1 MEFGLNLYSVRN
13 LVGTPE
19 GFRET
24 AHKLKEMGYAT
35 MQISGVPYD
44 PALIA
49 SVSKETEMPIVLT
62 HMPLD
67 RILNDTDA
75 LMDEHASFGCPNIG
89 LGSFPFTSMED
100 EAKMVETVAELNEAG
115 ERMAKRGFK
124 FFYHNHHYEF
134 FKHGDKTVY
143 EYMIENAPFINFTL
157 DTYWLQYGGVS
168 IVNYVKK
175 MKGRIDCVHLKD
187 YKIVHK
193 PGKTPEDFG
202 PVEPAYAPVGD
213 GTLLFDEIIPAM
225 IESETKHFL
234 VEQDNAAY
242 LPDTLGQVERS
253 IRYLKANF

>member
-1 MEFGLNLYSVRN
+1 MKFGLNLYSVRN

-24 AHKLKEMGYAT
+24 CHTLKDMGYDSI
-35 MQISGVPYD
+35 QISGVPYD
-44 PALIA
+44 PELIK
-49 SVSKETEMPIVLT
+49 SVSEETALPVVLT
-62 HMPLD
+62 HVGID
-67 RILNDTDA
+67 RILHDTDT
-75 LMDEHASFGCPNIG
+75 LMDEHAYFGCQNIG

-100 EAKMVETVAELNEAG
+100 HGKMVEQVAQLNEAG
-115 ERMAKRGFK
+115 EKMAKRGFK

-143 EYMIENAPFINFTL
+143 DYMIENTPFVNFTL

-168 IVNYVKK
+168 IVKYVEK

-187 YKIVHK
+187 YRIVHK
-193 PGKTPEDFG
+193 KGKTPEDFG

-213 GTLLFDEIIPAM
+213 GTLDFADIIPAM
-225 IESETKHFL
+225 QASGTKHFI
-234 VEQDNAAY
+234 VEQDNAAS
-242 LPDTLGQVERS
+242 LPDTLDQVGRS

>member
-24 AHKLKEMGYAT
+24 CHTLKEMGYGSI
-35 MQISGVPYD
+35 QISGVPYD
-44 PALIA
+44 PELIK
-49 SVSKETEMPIVLT
+49 SVSEETGLPVVLT
-62 HMPLD
+62 HVGID

-75 LMDEHASFGCPNIG
+75 LMDEHAYFGCQNIG
-89 LGSFPFTSMED
+89 LGSFPFTAMED
-100 EAKMVETVAELNEAG
+100 YEKMVEQIAQLNEAG
-115 ERMAKRGFK
+115 EKMAKRGFK

-134 FKHGDKTVY
+134 FKHGDTTVY
-143 EYMIENAPFINFTL
+143 DYMIENTPFVNFTL

-168 IVNYVKK
+168 IVKYVKK
-175 MKGRIDCVHLKD
+175 MKDRIDCVHLKD
-187 YKIVHK
+187 YRIVHK
-193 PGKTPEDFG
+193 KGKTPEDFG

-213 GTLLFDEIIPAM
+213 GTLDFDEIIPAM
-225 IESETKHFL
+225 KASGTKYFI

-242 LPDTLGQVERS
+242 LPDTLEQVGRS